1 MIYYIILYIYIHK
14 YVYMSHAE
22 CMYVCLF
29 VFSCINK
36 HMCMYV
42 YIHTHTVICIYI
54 YIHIRSVYIHM
65 GSMLSAYIKRVC
77 VCMYIYIYV
86 CVCIV
91 STKSFEVHEPWMTE
105 DGL

>member
-1 MIYYIILYIYIHK
+1 MYTCRMQNVCMFVCFFMYK
-14 YVYMSHAE
+14 QTYVYVRIYTYTHSY
-22 CMYVCLF
+22 MY
-29 VFSCINK
+29 
-36 HMCMYV
+36 
-42 YIHTHTVICIYI
+42 IYI